1 MNAIKKITLCALL
14 ALTFT
19 ACGKSVKQKMQGKW
33 RWESIQ
39 QKSGDVLPMMEDE
52 LYFSFK
58 DGQYLYT
65 DAKAKGNIENWNDAV
80 PFEVDEKTSRMT
92 VKTKSGNADSEHY
105 RVSFKKGGYLF
116 LTIDDMESNLYN
128 DIWILKKVQ

>member
-1 MNAIKKITLCALL
+1 MNAIKTITLCAMV

-33 RWESIQ
+33 RWESIKQ
-39 QKSGDVLPMMEDE
+39 ISGDNLSMMEDE

-65 DAKAKGNIENWNDAV
+65 DVKAKGSIENWGDAV
-80 PFEVDEKTSRMT
+80 PFEVDEKTKRMT
-92 VKTKSGNADSEHY
+92 VRTKDGNAEAEHY
-105 RVSFKKGGYLF
+105 RVSFEKGDYLY
-116 LTIDDMESNLYN
+116 LTIDDASSSLFN
-128 DIWILKKVQ
+128 DIWILKKVK